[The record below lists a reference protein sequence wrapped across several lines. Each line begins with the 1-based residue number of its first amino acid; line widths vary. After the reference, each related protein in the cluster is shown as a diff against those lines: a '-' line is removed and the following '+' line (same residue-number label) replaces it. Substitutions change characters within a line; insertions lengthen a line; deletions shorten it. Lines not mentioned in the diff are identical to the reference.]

1 MQDVQRQ
8 KLNPRTPDV
17 LLIGDFNISLTAL
30 DCYPRLRTEY
40 PHNIA
45 RAQFNDEIIPGM
57 GVLDVYREKYG
68 KVKAYSWFAVGKPYR
83 SDCARVDFALAT
95 KVACDAVEKMEY
107 LERSC
112 GQSDH
117 CPLLLTLDM
126 SKLDRVAGRHVDGD
140 GKRSKM
146 G

>member
-17 LLIGDFNISLTAL
+17 LLIGDFNISLTTL

-57 GVLDVYREKYG
+57 GVLDVYREKHG

-95 KVACDAVEKMEY
+95 KAACDAVQKMEY

-112 GQSDH
+112 GESDH
-117 CPLLLTLDM
+117 CPMLLELDI
-126 SKLDRVAGRHVDGD
+126 SKLGRGRRQGEERD
-140 GKRSKM
+140 GKRPRTE
-146 G
+146 